1 MKSRILIFCLL
12 GPAASYVVL
21 AALSEGFPSFLSASD
36 ALVAVPA
43 VYVVELAP
51 FLLCALIDFFIEEAK
66 LWERLVVAAISGF
79 ATTFIA
85 AWMIGAIP
93 QKFQMLQIGLIG
105 AIPAVLCSLLA
116 GKSNRSRATETL

>member
-1 MKSRILIFCLL
+1 M
-12 GPAASYVVL
+12 A
-21 AALSEGFPSFLSASD
+21 
-36 ALVAVPA
+36 AVPGRTLRRPA
-43 VYVVELAP
+43 RLSQNPLLDCSVA
-51 FLLCALIDFFIEEAK
+51 FLVEEAK

-79 ATTFIA
+79 ATT